1 MRWRGGSM
9 ARLSAVVSVTLT
21 ETELKLV
28 LAQCQ
33 TRQHS
38 TRDRTL
44 ILFSV
49 LAGLRACELA
59 ALRVGDVYDTQG
71 KPRSSIVL
79 AVDQTKGH
87 SSRTVYI
94 NSELQRA
101 LKAYWS
107 IIAHSST
114 TAPLFAT
121 RYGKSFSAN
130 TMSQLFLDIYGSC
143 GLRGCSSHSGRK
155 TFITRLADK
164 GVSVHLLAAL
174 AGHKHISTTQ
184 RYITVNEALL
194 ARAVELV

>member
-1 MRWRGGSM
+1 M
-9 ARLSAVVSVTLT
+9 AGARTLT
-21 ETELKLV
+21 ERELKLT

-38 TRDRTL
+38 TRDKT
-44 ILFSV
+44 IVLFSV

-59 ALRVGDVYDTQG
+59 ALKIADVYDTSG
-71 KPRSSIVL
+71 RSRSSTVL

-87 SSRTVYI
+87 STRRVYI
-94 NSELQRA
+94 NTELQRA
-101 LKAYWS
+101 LKEYWPLV
-107 IIAHSST
+107 ADRSSN
-114 TAPLFAT
+114 AALFAT
-121 RYGKSFSAN
+121 RYGAAFSAN
-130 TMSQLFLDIYGSC
+130 TMSQLFLDLYHSC

-164 GVSVHLLAAL
+164 GVAVHLLAAL

-194 ARAVELV
+194 SRAVELV

>member
-1 MRWRGGSM
+1 MRETM
-9 ARLSAVVSVTLT
+9 AGARTLT

-71 KPRSSIVL
+71 KPRSSTVL
-79 AVDQTKGH
+79 AVNQTKGH
-87 SSRTVYI
+87 SARTVYI
-94 NSELQRA
+94 NTELQRA
-101 LKAYWS
+101 LRQYWPV
-107 IIAHSST
+107 IAHSS

-121 RYGKSFSAN
+121 RYGTQFSAN
-130 TMSQLFLDIYGSC
+130 TMSQLFLDIYHSC

-174 AGHKHISTTQ
+174 AGHRHISTTQ